1 PNANSPI
8 LKLVLDTFRDLFHEE
23 GKALAIHAGL
33 ECGLFSEK
41 YPGMDMVSYGPTMR
55 GVHSPDEKV
64 SISTVERFWK
74 LTVELLKRF

>member
-1 PNANSPI
+1 
-8 LKLVLDTFRDLFHEE
+8 LFHEE

-41 YPGMDMVSYGPTMR
+41 YPDMDMVSYGPTMR